1 MARDKRTK
9 PCGNCKRSKV
19 KCEYNETLPCVRCVN
34 TGLASSCL
42 FLLKLPSLKLPLI
55 STHHV
60 RVPYDNAAP
69 PLSLHPLHSAT
80 THSIY
85 VHNSTQ
91 PTVPQVPQ
99 VPNTALQYG
108 QQVDPTQLTSFFNLE
123 RKVESMDSKFNELL
137 KLLHENQTALKANRE
152 TYQPAQNQPLQN
164 TETLPEYAAKR
175 ALKSDSEDEVESPA
189 KKLRVSD
196 DFRDDVISFNEAR
209 ELFKF
214 FDQNISQQLFG
225 FELKNFRV
233 DDLWFSSPIL
243 ICAVCTIALIHYPE
257 PSLSSKQP
265 LLQQHL
271 HRLCSEIIFDYNP
284 KSDLQIFNT
293 IVALVFCSFWLA
305 DSQRFTGLALQLA
318 KEHKFNEVQPKSKKI
333 GSVSQKDRLKLWYLI
348 YVLDGQQS
356 MTFHRQALVSQ
367 TDTAIQ
373 NSRQLLLNS
382 SNETKLLEEPKN
394 TEGSDKKQAQKDRKS
409 SFTDLRLV
417 SQVEYNCA
425 LEEALKGNAWD
436 LINPSAFGIP
446 SKSNLELDK
455 WMVLWTVLLAPMNN
469 GTVWLSKSTLIYYNF
484 AKMHINSMALRSLQ
498 VGGEG
503 SIVFPKWNKYKFLT
517 STEAPTTSDENIQ
530 VLINIQ
536 RDEDGEEFI
545 ANTSLASK
553 DQAMLNLNI
562 AIAAAQTVLSLVLN
576 DSDILDNLKYVP
588 VHIHVMLYYAAFL
601 LVSAPANLLNGGQE
615 DEAHFKTI
623 FNHLKMIKTLQKKIL
638 QNLPTD
644 KSFGEKLLQSLDT
657 LFDER
662 LVNLQKEVSAAS
674 LEIPI
679 KAELINEMSM
689 IQSTYS
695 KVELIPDSADISS
708 PDSSPQPEKI
718 YAWPASHHGH
728 V

>member
-42 FLLKLPSLKLPLI
+42 FLLKLPSLKLPVI
-55 STHHV
+55 NAHHV
-60 RVPYDNAAP
+60 SVPFNNAAS
-69 PLSLHPLHSAT
+69 PLLLHPLHSAT
-80 THSIY
+80 AHPIY
-85 VHNSTQ
+85 VHNPTQ
-91 PTVPQVPQ
+91 TNPVPPVSNSN
-99 VPNTALQYG
+99 VQYG
-108 QQVDPTQLTSFFNLE
+108 QNVDHGQLSSFLNLE

-137 KLLHENQTALKANRE
+137 KLLHENQTALKANME
-152 TYQPAQNQPLQN
+152 TPQATINHSVHELKH
-164 TETLPEYAAKR
+164 LPEQGTKR
-175 ALKSDSEDEVESPA
+175 PISSDREEEFELPP
-189 KKLRVSD
+189 KKLKMSD
-196 DFRDDVISFNEAR
+196 DFRDDVITFNEAK

-233 DDLWFSSPIL
+233 DELWSSSPIL
-243 ICAVCTIALIHYPE
+243 ICAVCTISLIHHPVQ
-257 PSLSSKQP
+257 SLSSKQP

-271 HRLCSEIIFDYNP
+271 HKLCSEIIFDSRP

-293 IVALVFCSFWLA
+293 IVALVLCSFWLA

-318 KEHKFNEVQPKSKKI
+318 KEYKFNEVQPKSTKE
-333 GSVSQKDRLKLWYLI
+333 GSISQKDRLKLWYLI

-356 MTFHRQALVSQ
+356 MTFYRQSLLSAH
-367 TDTAIQ
+367 DTAIQ
-373 NSRQLLLNS
+373 NSRQLLLSTSQGAKCLENAETTES
-382 SNETKLLEEPKN
+382 CDKTRSQEERQSN
-394 TEGSDKKQAQKDRKS
+394 
-409 SFTDLRLV
+409 FTDLRLV

-503 SIVFPKWNKYKFLT
+503 SIIFPKWNKYKFLT
-517 STEAPTTSDENIQ
+517 SSSSSTNGLDNDQ
-530 VLINIQ
+530 VEMDIK

-545 ANTSLASK
+545 ANMSLASK

-601 LVSAPANLLNGGQE
+601 LVSAPANMLNGGHE
-615 DEAHFKTI
+615 DEAYFRSV

-638 QNLPTD
+638 HNLPTD

-662 LVNLQKEVSAAS
+662 LFNLQREVGSAS
-674 LEIPI
+674 LDIQV

-689 IQSTYS
+689 IKSTYS

-708 PDSSPQPEKI
+708 SDSSPQPEKI

>member
-55 STHHV
+55 NTHHV
-60 RVPYDNAAP
+60 GVPYNNSAP
-69 PLSLHPLHSAT
+69 PLLPHPLHSGTA
-80 THSIY
+80 HPIY
-85 VHNSTQ
+85 VHNPLQTIA
-91 PTVPQVPQ
+91 VPQVPSGTVQ
-99 VPNTALQYG
+99 LG
-108 QQVDPTQLTSFFNLE
+108 QQLDHGQLSSFLNLE
-123 RKVESMDSKFNELL
+123 RKVESMDSKFNQLL
-137 KLLHENQTALKANRE
+137 KLLHENQTALKENRE
-152 TYQPAQNQPLQN
+152 TAQASQLHSLDKP
-164 TETLPEYAAKR
+164 EILPKQGRKR
-175 ALKSDSEDEVESPA
+175 ILTSGSEDEIELSL
-189 KKLRVSD
+189 KKLKMSD
-196 DFRDDVISFNEAR
+196 DFRDDVITFEEAK
-209 ELFKF
+209 ELFNF

-233 DDLWFSSPIL
+233 DDLWSSSPIL
-243 ICAVCTIALIHYPE
+243 ICAVCTIALIHYPAT
-257 PSLSSKQP
+257 SLSSKQP
-265 LLQQHL
+265 LLQLHL
-271 HRLCSEIIFDYNP
+271 HRLCSEIIFDSRP
-284 KSDLQIFNT
+284 KTELQIFNT
-293 IVALVFCSFWLA
+293 IVALVFCSFWLT

-318 KEHKFNEVQPKSKKI
+318 KEYKFNENLPESKRK
-333 GSVSQKDRLKLWYLI
+333 GSVSRKDRLKLWYLI

-356 MTFHRQALVSQ
+356 MTFNRQALLSGG
-367 TDTAIQ
+367 DDAIQ
-373 NSRQLLLNS
+373 NSRKLLLNN
-382 SNETKLLEEPKN
+382 SNGQKCLEEAKN
-394 TEGSDKKQAQKDRKS
+394 LDSGDRSEAQQDRQS
-409 SFTDLRLV
+409 NFTDLRLV

-436 LINPSAFGIP
+436 LINPSTFGIP

-498 VGGEG
+498 VDAEG
-503 SIVFPKWNKYKFLT
+503 SIMFPKWNKYRFLT
-517 STEAPTTSDENIQ
+517 NSDSATNGVDTSETLNDIHK
-530 VLINIQ
+530 
-536 RDEDGEEFI
+536 DEDGEEFI
-545 ANTSLASK
+545 ANTALASK

-601 LVSAPANLLNGGQE
+601 LVSAPANMLNGGQE
-615 DEAHFKTI
+615 DEVHFKSVFT
-623 FNHLKMIKTLQKKIL
+623 NLKMIKTLQKKIF

-644 KSFGEKLLQSLDT
+644 KTFGEKLLQSLDT

-662 LVNLQKEVSAAS
+662 LLNLQREIGAAA
-674 LEIPI
+674 LDIQV

-689 IQSTYS
+689 IKSAYS

-708 PDSSPQPEKI
+708 SDSSPQPEKI